1 MLAGAQY
8 NALTTLHSTPC
19 WLVRY
24 YQCADWRAVCVSP
37 RVAREARAARLSV
50 NPAAHGRRGSCSTG
64 RGHRCGKAPVLCFA
78 FARDTTFGS
87 RAAELYL
94 FLCLAAAYSRTSI
107 IRVNNT
113 LKPWLRHTQEAWA
126 MAGGTLWPW
135 ARWPRPH
142 LSDPAIN
149 AASRPCGHLS
159 QPCMATTTP
168 RRPHRLEFS
177 HSC

>member
-1 MLAGAQY
+1 MIGVWRLVSRIRRRAASAVSWGSMSRCAQRARPRGAS
-8 NALTTLHSTPC
+8 ASPFRRGRARGRE
-19 WLVRY
+19 VG
-24 YQCADWRAVCVSP
+24 RAVFLWCESGFF
-37 RVAREARAARLSV
+37 LS
-50 NPAAHGRRGSCSTG
+50 
-64 RGHRCGKAPVLCFA
+64 LA
-78 FARDTTFGS
+78 FAVRVF
-87 RAAELYL
+87 
-94 FLCLAAAYSRTSI
+94 F
-107 IRVNNT
+107 RVNNT

-168 RRPHRLEFS
+168 RRSSGSIDAEKNTTLTS
-177 HSC
+177 S